1 MNDNEEKDLA
11 PRKRASL
18 FPVTAEDIVDNALHN
33 LDEKQ
38 AADVTRKAADEIVRI
53 AVQKR
58 TAEYKNAAAQEE
70 MSNLINN
77 ADMLD
82 RSVSNYQINST
93 FETAS
98 GTTSVE
104 IKKNPFSP
112 ANIIIAAAAIVVIL
126 LIFFFLFFRA

>member
-1 MNDNEEKDLA
+1 MNDNDENELA

-38 AADVTRKAADEIVRI
+38 AAEVTRKAADEIVRI

-104 IKKNPFSP
+104 IKKTPFSP
-112 ANIIIAAAAIVVIL
+112 ANIILAAVGIAIIL
-126 LIFFFLFFRA
+126 LLLYFLIFAA

>member
-1 MNDNEEKDLA
+1 MNDNDENELA

-38 AADVTRKAADEIVRI
+38 AAEVTRKAADEIVRI
-53 AVQKR
+53 AIQKR
-58 TAEYKNAAAQEE
+58 TAEHKNAAAQDE

-77 ADMLD
+77 ADLLD
-82 RSVSNYQINST
+82 SKVSNYKINST

-104 IKKNPFSP
+104 IKKTPFSP
-112 ANIIIAAAAIVVIL
+112 VNLIL
-126 LIFFFLFFRA
+126 LAVGVAIILLLLYFLIFAA

>member
-1 MNDNEEKDLA
+1 MNDNEEKELA
-11 PRKRASL
+11 PRKPASL

-53 AVQKR
+53 AIQKR
-58 TAEYKNAAAQEE
+58 TAEHKNAAAQDE

-77 ADMLD
+77 ADLLD
-82 RSVSNYQINST
+82 SKVSNYKINST

-104 IKKNPFSP
+104 IKKTPFSP
-112 ANIIIAAAAIVVIL
+112 TNLIL
-126 LIFFFLFFRA
+126 LAVGVAIILLLTYYLLFAV

>member
-1 MNDNEEKDLA
+1 MKENEENELV
-11 PRKRASL
+11 PRRPASL
-18 FPVTAEDIVDNALHN
+18 FPVTAEDIVDNALQN

-38 AADVTRKAADEIVRI
+38 AAEVTRKAADEIVRI

-70 MSNLINN
+70 MSNLISN
-77 ADMLD
+77 ADLLD
-82 RSVSNYQINST
+82 SSVANYRINST

-104 IKKNPFSP
+104 IKKTPFSP
-112 ANIIIAAAAIVVIL
+112 ANIVLAAVGFTIVLFL
-126 LIFFFLFFRA
+126 LFFLFF